1 MGKFL
6 LGVLVG
12 GIVTVLVIVIVVLAI
27 GKIFSTKQPSVAAN
41 SALVLSLTGEVP
53 EAPPVN
59 IDIPFFQTPATPTV
73 RDVWTSLHEAATD
86 NRIKALVLQPRNL
99 LIGWGRLE
107 EIRQEAVAFK
117 KSGKPVYAYLQG
129 PGSREYYL
137 ASVAD
142 KIFLPPDDMLDVKG
156 FHIEEMYFKGSLD
169 KLGIGVQVDH
179 IGRFK
184 DAGDIFTKTS
194 MSPETRE
201 VLNQVL
207 DQIYGDFCNTTA
219 SGRQKSAEDMKSLI
233 DMGPFLAAQ
242 ARATGLVDALGY
254 EDEVYADLKKKTG
267 LSEINKTRIQAYFRA
282 APGSGD
288 HLAMLV
294 GEGDIL
300 RGDVSDSPSN
310 GNTLSSGSFIKLV
323 RQLRNDHGVKGV
335 LLRIDSPGGDAVAS
349 DEILHELKLL
359 AGEKPLVISMSDV
372 AASGGYFISLTG
384 NPVISY
390 PNTLTGSIGVLYVR
404 PNVHGLLDKL
414 GVSQDGISRGKLSD
428 MENISEPLS
437 DAAQQKLHESISAT
451 YRSFVG
457 KVATAR
463 KKTYDQID
471 ALAQG
476 RVWMGAQAQ
485 QNGLVDQLGGLDQ
498 AVALLRQKAHL
509 SADGKTN
516 LILYPPRKSLLEVL
530 ASSSTDSNA
539 DALAMTKLRKLAP
552 GLPGPA
558 MFRGGIMKL
567 LPYRLV
573 VQ

>member
-27 GKIFSTKQPSVAAN
+27 GRIFSTKQPAVAAN
-41 SALVLSLTGEVP
+41 SALVLSLSGDVP
-53 EAPPVN
+53 EAAPVN
-59 IDIPFFQTPATPTV
+59 IDIPFIQTPATPTV
-73 RDVWTSLHEAATD
+73 RDVWTSLREAATD
-86 NRIKALVLQPRNL
+86 NRIKAVVLQPRNL
-99 LIGWGRLE
+99 LIGWARLE
-107 EIRQEAVAFK
+107 EIRQDVAAFK

-142 KIFLPPDDMLDVKG
+142 KIFLPPDDLLDVKG

-184 DAGDIFTKTS
+184 DAGDLFTRTN
-194 MSPETRE
+194 MTPETRE

-207 DQIYGDFCNTTA
+207 DQIYGDFCNTTG
-219 SGRQKSAEDMKSLI
+219 SGRQKSADDMKALL

-242 ARATGLVDALGY
+242 AKASGLVDALGY
-254 EDEVYADLKKKTG
+254 EDDVYADLKKKTG
-267 LSEINKTRIQAYFRA
+267 VSELNKTRIQAYFRA

-294 GEGDIL
+294 GEGDII
-300 RGDVSDSPSN
+300 RGDVSDSP
-310 GNTLSSGSFIKLV
+310 GNDDTLSSASFIKLV

-359 AGEKPLVISMSDV
+359 AGEKPVVISMSDV

-414 GVSQDGISRGKLSD
+414 GVSEDGISRGKLSD
-428 MENISEPLS
+428 MEDITEPLS

-451 YRSFVG
+451 YRSFVS

-509 SADGKTN
+509 SAEGKTN
-516 LILYPPRKSLLEVL
+516 LILYPPRKSLLEML
-530 ASSSTDSNA
+530 ASSSTESNA
-539 DALAMTKLRKLAP
+539 DALATTKLRKLVP

-558 MFRGGIMKL
+558 IFRGGIMKL
-567 LPYRLV
+567 LPYHFV
-573 VQ
+573 IQ

>member
-6 LGVLVG
+6 LGILVG
-12 GIVTVLVIVIVVLAI
+12 GVVTVLVLVVCIFAI
-27 GKIFSTKQPSVAAN
+27 SKIFASKTPTVAAN
-41 SALVLSLTGEVP
+41 SALVLSLSGEVP
-53 EAPPVN
+53 EAAPVAL
-59 IDIPFFQTPATPTV
+59 DIPFIQSQPTPTV
-73 RDVWTSLHEAATD
+73 RDIWTSLHEAAKD
-86 NRIKALVLQPRNL
+86 NRIKALVIQPRGL
-99 LIGWGRLE
+99 LAGWARLE
-107 EIRQEAVAFK
+107 ELRQDITDFK
-117 KSGKPVYAYLQG
+117 KSGKPVYAFLQG

-142 KIFLPPDDMLDVKG
+142 KIFLSPDDMLDVKG
-156 FHIEEMYFKGSLD
+156 FHLEEMYFKGTLE

-184 DAGDIFTKTS
+184 DAGDIFTRNN
-194 MSPETRE
+194 MSPESRE

-207 DQIYGDFCNTTA
+207 DQIYGDFCATTG
-219 SGRQKSAEDMKSLI
+219 SGRHKSSDDMKALI

-242 ARATGLVDALGY
+242 AKATGLVDELGY
-254 EDEVYADLKKKTG
+254 EDQVYADLKKKTG
-267 LSEINKTRIQAYFRA
+267 VSNLNKTQIQAYFRA

-288 HLAMLV
+288 RLAMLV

-300 RGDVSDSPSN
+300 RGNLSDSPDN
-310 GNTLSSGSFIKLV
+310 GDTLSSVSFTKLI
-323 RQLRNDHGVKGV
+323 RQLRNDHSVKGV

-359 AGEKPLVISMSDV
+359 AGQKPLVISMSDV

-384 NPVISY
+384 NPVLSY

-404 PNVHGLLDKL
+404 PNIHGLLDKI
-414 GVSQDGISRGKLSD
+414 GVSEDSISRGKLSD
-428 MENISEPLS
+428 MDDFEQPLS
-437 DAAQQKLHESISAT
+437 DAAQQKLHDSILTT
-451 YRSFVG
+451 YRTFVSN
-457 KVATAR
+457 VATAR

-498 AVALLRQKAHL
+498 AVALLRQQAHL
-509 SADGKTN
+509 SAGGNTN
-516 LILYPPRKSLLEVL
+516 LVLYPPRKSLLEML
-530 ASSSTDSNA
+530 TSSSTESYA
-539 DALAMTKLRKLAP
+539 DAATTTKLRKLVP

-558 MFRGGIMKL
+558 ILKGGIMQL
-567 LPYRLV
+567 LPYRLLI
-573 VQ
+573 Q

>member
-12 GIVTVLVIVIVVLAI
+12 GILTVLVAVICILAI
-27 GKIFSTKQPSVAAN
+27 AKIFSPKQPTVAAN

-53 EAPPVN
+53 EAAPLA
-59 IDIPFFQTPATPTV
+59 IDIPFVQSPATPTV

-86 NRIKALVLQPRNL
+86 SRIKALVVQPRGL

-107 EIRQEAVAFK
+107 ELRQEIANFK
-117 KSGKPVYAYLQG
+117 KSGKPVYAFLQG

-142 KIFLPPDDMLDVKG
+142 KIYLSPDDMLDVKG
-156 FHIEEMYFKGSLD
+156 FHIQEMYFKGTLD
-169 KLGIGVQVDH
+169 RLGIGVQVDH
-179 IGRFK
+179 IGQFK
-184 DAGDIFTKTS
+184 DAGDMFTRTN
-194 MSPETRE
+194 MSPQTRE
-201 VLNQVL
+201 VLNQVI
-207 DQIYGDFCNTTA
+207 DQIYGDFCTTA
-219 SGRQKSAEDMKSLI
+219 GSGRRKSADDMRALI

-242 ARATGLVDALGY
+242 AKATGLVDALGY

-267 LSEINKTRIQAYFRA
+267 LSNINRTPIQSYFRA

-288 HLAMLV
+288 RLAMLV

-300 RGDVSDSPSN
+300 RGNLNDSPDASD
-310 GNTLSSGSFIKLV
+310 TLSSASFIKLV
-323 RQLRNDHGVKGV
+323 QQLRNDHNVKGV
-335 LLRIDSPGGDAVAS
+335 LLRVDSPGGDAVAS

-384 NPVISY
+384 SPVVSY
-390 PNTLTGSIGVLYVR
+390 RNTLTGSIGVLYVR
-404 PNVHGLLDKL
+404 PNIRGFLDKI
-414 GVSQDGISRGKLSD
+414 GISQDEISRGKLAD
-428 MENISEPLS
+428 MDSLDQPLS

-451 YRSFVG
+451 YRSFVT
-457 KVATAR
+457 KVAAAR
-463 KKTYDQID
+463 KKSYDQID

-485 QNGLVDQLGGLDQ
+485 RNGLVDQLGGLDD

-509 SADGKTN
+509 GARGKTN
-516 LILYPPRKSLLEVL
+516 LVMYPPRKTLLEML
-530 ASSSTDSNA
+530 AGSSS
-539 DALAMTKLRKLAP
+539 DASIDAAAIAKLRKAGP
-552 GLPGPA
+552 GLPSPA
-558 MFRGGIMKL
+558 ILKGGLMEV
-567 LPYRLV
+567 LPYRLTI
-573 VQ
+573 Q

>member
-12 GIVTVLVIVIVVLAI
+12 GIITVLVIVIVVLAI
-27 GKIFSTKQPSVAAN
+27 GKIFSTRQPTVAAN

-53 EAPPVN
+53 EAAPVS
-59 IDIPFFQTPATPTV
+59 IDIPFIQSPATPTV

-86 NRIKALVLQPRNL
+86 NRIKALVLQPRNVL
-99 LIGWGRLE
+99 MGWGRLE
-107 EIRQEAVAFK
+107 EIRQEVLAFK

-137 ASVAD
+137 ASAAD

-156 FHIEEMYFKGSLD
+156 FHVEEMYFKGTLD

-184 DAGDIFTKTS
+184 DAGDMFTRTN
-194 MSPETRE
+194 MTPETRE

-207 DQIYGDFCNTTA
+207 DQIYGDFCATTG
-219 SGRQKSAEDMKSLI
+219 SGRGKSADDMKALT

-242 ARATGLVDALGY
+242 AKASGLVDALGY

-267 LSEINKTRIQAYFRA
+267 VSDLNKTRIQAYFRA

-294 GEGDIL
+294 GEGDII
-300 RGDVSDSPSN
+300 RGDVSDSPTN
-310 GNTLSSGSFIKLV
+310 GDTLSSASFIKQV
-323 RQLRNDHGVKGV
+323 RELRNDHGVKGV

-384 NPVISY
+384 NPVVSY
-390 PNTLTGSIGVLYVR
+390 PDTLTGSIGVLYVR
-404 PNVHGLLDKL
+404 PNVHGFLDKL
-414 GVSQDGISRGKLSD
+414 GVSEDGISRGKLSD
-428 MENISEPLS
+428 MEDITEPLS
-437 DAAQQKLHESISAT
+437 DAAQQKLHDSISAT
-451 YRSFVG
+451 YRSFVS

-516 LILYPPRKSLLEVL
+516 LILYPPRKSLLEML
-530 ASSSTDSNA
+530 ASSSTESNA
-539 DALAMTKLRKLAP
+539 DALATTKLRKLVP

-558 MFRGGIMKL
+558 IFKGGIMKL
-567 LPYRLV
+567 LPYHLV

>member
-12 GIVTVLVIVIVVLAI
+12 GIITVLVIVICALAI
-27 GKIFSTKQPSVAAN
+27 GKIFSTKQPTVAAN
-41 SALVLSLTGEVP
+41 SALVLSLSGEVP
-53 EAPPVN
+53 EAAPVGL
-59 IDIPFFQTPATPTV
+59 DIPFLQTQPTPTV
-73 RDVWTSLHEAATD
+73 RDIWTSLHEAATD
-86 NRIKALVLQPRNL
+86 NRIKALVLQPHML
-99 LIGWGRLE
+99 LAGWARLE
-107 EIRQEAVAFK
+107 EIRQDILDFK
-117 KSGKPVYAYLQG
+117 KSGKPVYAFLQG

-137 ASVAD
+137 ATAAD

-156 FHIEEMYFKGSLD
+156 FRVEEMYFKGTLD

-184 DAGDIFTKTS
+184 DAGDIFTRSNMT
-194 MSPETRE
+194 PETRE

-207 DQIYGDFCNTTA
+207 DQIYGDFCTTTG
-219 SGRQKSAEDMKSLI
+219 SGRHKSAEDMKALI
-233 DMGPFLAAQ
+233 DMGPFVADQ
-242 ARATGLVDALGY
+242 AKATGLVDQLAY

-267 LSEINKTRIQAYFRA
+267 VSNLEKTRIQTYFRA

-288 HLAMLV
+288 HIAMLV

-300 RGDVSDSPSN
+300 RGDISDSTQS
-310 GNTLSSGSFIKLV
+310 GDTLSSGPFIKLV
-323 RQLRNDHGVKGV
+323 RELRDDHNVKGV

-349 DEILHELKLL
+349 DDILHELKLL
-359 AGEKPLVISMSDV
+359 AVQKPLVISMSDV
-372 AASGGYFISLTG
+372 AASGGYYISLTG
-384 NPVISY
+384 TTVFSY

-404 PNVHGLLDKL
+404 PNIHGLLDKI
-414 GVSQDGISRGKLSD
+414 GVTEDGINRGKLAD
-428 MENISEPLS
+428 LDDLDQPLS

-451 YRSFVG
+451 YRTFVT
-457 KVATAR
+457 KVATSR
-463 KKTYDQID
+463 KRTYDQID

-509 SADGKTN
+509 SAEGKTD
-516 LILYPPRKSLLEVL
+516 LIMYPPRKSLLEML
-530 ASSSTDSNA
+530 ANSSTESYA
-539 DALAMTKLRKLAP
+539 DAATDTKLRKVIP
-552 GLPGPA
+552 GLPNPA
-558 MFRGGIMKL
+558 ILKGGIMRIF
-567 LPYRLV
+567 PYRLV

>member
-12 GIVTVLVIVIVVLAI
+12 GIVTVLVLIICALAI
-27 GKIFSTKQPSVAAN
+27 SKIFATKQPTVAAN
-41 SALVLSLTGEVP
+41 SVLVLSLSGEVP
-53 EAPPVN
+53 EAAPIG
-59 IDIPFFQTPATPTV
+59 IDIPLLQTQPTPTV

-86 NRIKALVLQPRNL
+86 SRIKALVIQPRML
-99 LIGWGRLE
+99 LAGWARLE
-107 EIRQEAVAFK
+107 EIRQDIADFK
-117 KSGKPVYAYLQG
+117 KSGKPVYAFLQG

-137 ASVAD
+137 ATAAD
-142 KIFLPPDDMLDVKG
+142 KIFLSPGDMLDVKG
-156 FHIEEMYFKGSLD
+156 FHVEELYFKGTLE

-184 DAGDIFTKTS
+184 DAGDIFTRTN
-194 MSPETRE
+194 MTPETRE

-207 DQIYGDFCNTTA
+207 DQIYGDFCTTTG
-219 SGRQKSAEDMKSLI
+219 SGRRKSADDMKALI

-242 ARATGLVDALGY
+242 AKATGLVDELGY

-267 LSEINKTRIQAYFRA
+267 VSNLNKTRIQTYFRA
-282 APGSGD
+282 VPGSGD

-300 RGDVSDSPSN
+300 RGDLSDSPQS
-310 GNTLSSGSFIKLV
+310 GDTLSSGPFIKLV
-323 RQLRNDHGVKGV
+323 RQLRDDHNVKGV

-359 AGEKPLVISMSDV
+359 SSKKPLVISMSDV
-372 AASGGYFISLTG
+372 AASGGYYISLTG
-384 NPVISY
+384 TSVISY

-404 PNVHGLLDKL
+404 PNIHGLLDKI
-414 GVSQDGISRGKLSD
+414 GIAEDGISRGKLAD
-428 MENISEPLS
+428 MEDLSQPLS

-451 YRSFVG
+451 YRIFVT
-457 KVATAR
+457 KVAAAR

-476 RVWMGAQAQ
+476 RVWMGAQAE

-509 SADGKTN
+509 PAQGKTN
-516 LILYPPRKSLLEVL
+516 LILYPARKSLLEL
-530 ASSSTDSNA
+530 LTGASTESYA
-539 DALAMTKLRKLAP
+539 DAAATAKLRKMLP
-552 GLPGPA
+552 ELPGPA
-558 MFRGGIMKL
+558 ILKGGIMRL
-567 LPYRLV
+567 MPYRFV
-573 VQ
+573 IQ